1 MFNVNIFQYHN
12 DLIWYHHLWSLRVFL
27 ICVSLNFNSETKKEK
42 KRKKTTA
49 VAIACGYIE
58 SLTYGTAGINNMLL
72 VWGLVSSAGIMN
84 LDL

>member
-1 MFNVNIFQYHN
+1 MIWSDIITF
-12 DLIWYHHLWSLRVFL
+12 DLWGFFKYVFHY
-27 ICVSLNFNSETKKEK
+27 NFNSETKKEK

-58 SLTYGTAGINNMLL
+58 SFTYGTAGVNNMLL
-72 VWGLVSSAGIMN
+72 VWGLVSSAVIMN